1 MKQKHFEKWSK
12 TREKGRK
19 NFILVNGL
27 LAWGLPMFIVMTFI
41 VNKPTDGH
49 WSPVLILAS
58 AVIWALGGL
67 GFGYFFWGSTER
79 AYQKALAK
87 QQNVK

>member
-1 MKQKHFEKWSK
+1 MKKKHFEKWSK

-27 LAWGLPMFIVMTFI
+27 LAWGLPMFLVMTFF
-41 VNKPTDGH
+41 VNKPNDAQ
-49 WSPVLILAS
+49 WSPIFILIS

-67 GFGYFFWGSTER
+67 AFGYFVWGSTER
-79 AYQKALAK
+79 AYKKALAK
-87 QQNVK
+87 RQDA